1 MFENT
6 LSILPK
12 PVRIQYET
20 LIAPL
25 NRNIKHNVQEGG
37 IQTRPSQSNGLWCQ
51 FLLPSV
57 LCMYFILEE
66 VTLLYKISTF
76 LSLGLLSYC
85 SLFILFLSLSSLVVK
100 EPVYGGCLASSLIS
114 TLLLYS
120 VLKQNLLFSFMVSSA
135 TVLSFVWF
143 LRYSLIKLPKTF
155 TIGESIIAN
164 QSVTLFS
171 VISILSS
178 NWMLKSSERDED
190 TFFIYAIVFTVFMAV
205 GLMIVALYSLNDTL
219 QNMRSLIQI
228 IATGATFV
236 LITLHFIIGVDFV
249 NKIVKFIFFTGYRKE
264 IVTFWLLLVGLSI
277 SALSMRTKLAIKA
290 TTVTRKTFHVLA
302 SLVFLSGI
310 LFDIQL
316 MLLAAGIGLG
326 AIIFVEA
333 LRKSKIEPV
342 TSALQAAFLTYS
354 DEKDC
359 GTFAMTPLYLYVGLA
374 CPLILV
380 PSYSD
385 DHKLE
390 LLSGV
395 LSIGIGDTAASWFGS
410 RFGFNKWSDSNRTME
425 GTAFNILSQI
435 ATVYTLII
443 FELINPKN
451 ALARTTFVATVTS
464 LVEAQTD
471 QVDNLVLPLVSIAA
485 FQITRFVL

>member
-1 MFENT
+1 MFEHT
-6 LSILPK
+6 LSILPE
-12 PVRIQYET
+12 PVRIQYDT

-37 IQTRPSQSNGLWCQ
+37 IQTRPSQGNGLWCQ

-57 LCMYFILEE
+57 LCMYFLLEE

-100 EPVYGGCLASSLIS
+100 EPVYGGCLASSLMS
-114 TLLLYS
+114 TLLIYG
-120 VLKQNLLFSFMVSSA
+120 VLNQNLLFSFLVSSA
-135 TVLSFVWF
+135 TVLSFVWL

-155 TIGESIIAN
+155 TIGESMIAN
-164 QSVTLFS
+164 QSLTLFI
-171 VISILSS
+171 VISLV
-178 NWMLKSSERDED
+178 NCMLKSPERDED

-205 GLMIVALYSLNDTL
+205 GLMIVALYSLNDIL

-228 IATGATFV
+228 IATGATLV

-249 NKIVKFIFFTGYRKE
+249 NKIVKFIFFTGYRKQ
-264 IVTFWLLLVGLSI
+264 ILTFWLLLVGLSI
-277 SALSMRTKLAIKA
+277 SALSIRTKLAIKA

-333 LRKSKIEPV
+333 LRKCKIEPV

-374 CPLILV
+374 CPLLLV

-410 RFGFNKWSDSNRTME
+410 RFGFNKWSDSNRTLE

-435 ATVYTLII
+435 GTVYTLII

>member
-1 MFENT
+1 
-6 LSILPK
+6 
-12 PVRIQYET
+12 
-20 LIAPL
+20 
-25 NRNIKHNVQEGG
+25 
-37 IQTRPSQSNGLWCQ
+37 
-51 FLLPSV
+51 
-57 LCMYFILEE
+57 
-66 VTLLYKISTF
+66 
-76 LSLGLLSYC
+76 
-85 SLFILFLSLSSLVVK
+85 
-100 EPVYGGCLASSLIS
+100 
-114 TLLLYS
+114 
-120 VLKQNLLFSFMVSSA
+120 
-135 TVLSFVWF
+135 
-143 LRYSLIKLPKTF
+143 
-155 TIGESIIAN
+155 
-164 QSVTLFS
+164 
-171 VISILSS
+171 
-178 NWMLKSSERDED
+178 
-190 TFFIYAIVFTVFMAV
+190 
-205 GLMIVALYSLNDTL
+205 MIVALHSLNDTL

-228 IATGATFV
+228 IATGATLV

-249 NKIVKFIFFTGYRKE
+249 NKIMIFIFFTGYRKQ
-264 IVTFWLLLVGLSI
+264 IITFWLMLVGLSI
-277 SALSMRTKLAIKA
+277 SALSIRTKLAIKA

-316 MLLAAGIGLG
+316 MLLAAGLGLG
-326 AIIFVEA
+326 AIVFVEA

-359 GTFAMTPLYLYVGLA
+359 GTFAMTPFYLYVGLA

-425 GTAFNILSQI
+425 GTVFNILSQI
-435 ATVYTLII
+435 GTVYTLII

-471 QVDNLVLPLVSIAA
+471 QVDNLVLPLVSMAA